1 MSKLTKRRWRS
12 ARPIYRGSVT
22 PIELAAIGQDGRHVY
37 TCPLCEAM
45 CGLEIQVSDGR
56 VEGIR
61 GNHNDVW
68 SRGHLCPKGASLG
81 AIHEDPDR
89 IRKPMIKVD
98 GQWYEVGWE
107 AAFRRCTELLA
118 PVIAEHGIGAV
129 TCYTGNP
136 LAHSFSLGRYT
147 GVLLG
152 MSGIPVSYS
161 PGTVDQWPK
170 NLSSHLMY
178 GNWWGFPVPD
188 IERTDLLVVM
198 GANPAASQGSLL
210 AAPDVM
216 GILGKIDTV
225 IVIDPVRTATAAKAD
240 EWLPITPGTDSALL
254 LAVVHTLFD
263 EDLVRLG
270 ALAEHVDGVETLR
283 QVAADWS
290 PERVAPV
297 TGIDA
302 DRIKQLARQLAD
314 TDRAVVY
321 GRIGLCNQE
330 FGSLASW
337 LVDVVNILTGNFDT
351 PGGAM
356 FPRPAVWTV
365 TAHPQP
371 GLEGGLPEFGRWQ
384 TRVRGAKE
392 VLGQVPVSCLA
403 EEIETPG
410 EGQIRA
416 LITVAGNPVLSTPQG
431 NRLDELLPGLDAM
444 ISVDLW
450 LNETT
455 RHADV
460 ILPGLSPLEQPHH
473 DDLILAFAINSI
485 ANYSAPVFH
494 PEDPDR
500 PEEWEILVRLTGLC
514 AGMPAEDVDVA
525 AIDDGFFDYLCFT
538 QGLDGAETR
547 SHYTHGGPERIL
559 DLTLRTGPFGDRY
572 GENPD
577 GLSLAKLKEQPNGI
591 NFGPMVSQVPEIL
604 NTGDKKIR
612 LAPQYLLDDIPRL
625 GRRLERESDELVL
638 VSRRHLR
645 SNNSWLHNVSALM
658 KGRDRCTLLMH
669 PDDAASRGVSGGD
682 YVTVQSSAGRIE
694 VPLEVTDA
702 IKPGVVSMPHGWGHG
717 KPGTRMAVA
726 NGAPGVNTNILS
738 PPTFLD
744 EPSGNGALNG
754 IPVTVAF
761 AAAQSVE
768 SGE

>member
-1 MSKLTKRRWRS
+1 
-12 ARPIYRGSVT
+12 
-22 PIELAAIGQDGRHVY
+22 
-37 TCPLCEAM
+37 M
-45 CGLEIQVSDGR
+45 CGLEIDVADGR
-56 VEGIR
+56 IAGIR
-61 GNHNDVW
+61 GNHDDVW
-68 SRGHLCPKGASLG
+68 SRGHLCPKGVSLG

-89 IRKPMIKVD
+89 IRTPIIKVD
-98 GQWYEVGWE
+98 GQWQEVTWD

-129 TCYTGNP
+129 TAYTGNP

-216 GILGKIDTV
+216 GILERIDTV

-240 EWLPITPGTDSALL
+240 EWLPITPGTDAALL
-254 LAVVHTLFD
+254 LAVVHTLF
-263 EDLVRLG
+263 EEELATVGRLEG
-270 ALAEHVDGVETLR
+270 HVDGVEMLR
-283 QVAADWS
+283 EVAAEWS

-297 TGIDA
+297 TGITA
-302 DRIKQLARQLAD
+302 ERIRHLARQLAGSE
-314 TDRAVVY
+314 RAVVY

-337 LVDVVNILTGNFDT
+337 LVDVVNILTAHFDM

-365 TAHPQP
+365 TAQPQP

-392 VLGQVPVSCLA
+392 VLGQVPVSCLV
-403 EEIETPG
+403 EEIATPG

-416 LITVAGNPVLSTPQG
+416 LITVAGNPVLSTPG
-431 NRLDELLPGLDAM
+431 GHRLDEVLPQLDAM
-444 ISVDLW
+444 IAVDLW

-460 ILPGLSPLEQPHH
+460 ILPGPSPLEVPHH

-485 ANYSAPVFH
+485 ANYSEPVFF
-494 PEDPDR
+494 PPDRDR
-500 PEEWEILVRLTGLC
+500 PEEWEILIRLTGLC
-514 AGMPAEDVDVA
+514 AGTPAEDVDVA

-538 QGLDGAETR
+538 QGLDGAQIR
-547 SHYTHGGPERIL
+547 SHYSHGGPERIL
-559 DLTLRTGPFGDRY
+559 DLTLRTGPFGDFY
-572 GENPD
+572 GEVPD
-577 GLSLAKLKEQPNGI
+577 GLTLAKLKEQPNGI
-591 NFGPMVSQVPEIL
+591 NFGPMIPQVPEVL
-604 NTGDKKIR
+604 GTTDKRIR
-612 LAPQYLLDDIPRL
+612 LAPQYLLDDLPRL
-625 GRRLERESDELVL
+625 AARLTREPDDLVL

-645 SNNSWLHNVSALM
+645 SNNSWLHNVPALM

-669 PDDAASRGVSGGD
+669 PDDAAKRGVTATD
-682 YVTVQSSAGRIE
+682 IVTVTSAAGQIE
-694 VPLEVTDA
+694 VPVELTDA
-702 IKPGVVSMPHGWGHG
+702 IMPGVVSMPHGWGHG
-717 KPGTRMAVA
+717 KSGTRMAVA
-726 NGAPGVNTNILS
+726 NGSPGVNTNILS

-754 IPVTVAF
+754 IPVAVAPVV
-761 AAAQSVE
+761 SE
-768 SGE
+768 

>member
-1 MSKLTKRRWRS
+1 M
-12 ARPIYRGSVT
+12 T
-22 PIELAAIGQDGRHVY
+22 PIELAGIGQDGRHLY

-56 VEGIR
+56 VESIR
-61 GNHNDVW
+61 GNQDDVW

-89 IRKPMIKVD
+89 IRTPMIKVD
-98 GQWYEVGWE
+98 GQWQEVSWD

-118 PVIAEHGIGAV
+118 PVIAQHGIGAV

-161 PGTVDQWPK
+161 PGTIDQWPK

-216 GILGKIDTV
+216 GILADIDTV

-240 EWLPITPGTDSALL
+240 EWLPITPGTDAALL
-254 LAVVHTLFD
+254 LAIVHTLFD
-263 EDLVRLG
+263 ENLVNLG
-270 ALAEHVDGVETLR
+270 GLADHIDGVETLR
-283 QVAADWS
+283 AAAVDWT

-302 DRIKQLARQLAD
+302 ERIKQLARQLAG
-314 TDRAVVY
+314 TQRAVVY

-337 LVDVVNILTGNFDT
+337 LVDVVNILTGHFDT

-365 TAHPQP
+365 TAQPQP

-410 EGQIRA
+410 DGQIRA

-431 NRLDELLPGLDAM
+431 DRLDELLPGLDAM

-485 ANYSAPVFH
+485 ANYSAPVFA
-494 PEDPDR
+494 PDDPDR

-514 AGMPAEDVDVA
+514 AGVPAEDVDVA

-538 QGLDGAETR
+538 QGLDGAEVR

-591 NFGPMVSQVPEIL
+591 NFGPMVSQVPEVL
-604 NTGDKKIR
+604 NTPDKKIR

-625 GRRLERESDELVL
+625 ARRLEREPDELVL

-669 PDDAASRGVSGGD
+669 PEDAASRGVSGGD
-682 YVTVQSSAGRIE
+682 HVTVASSAGRIE
-694 VPLEVTDA
+694 VPVELTDA

-726 NGAPGVNTNILS
+726 NGSPGVNTNILS

-754 IPVTVAF
+754 IPVTVAP
-761 AAAQSVE
+761 AGLN